1 MSIWI
6 WEFLQLRPVVYIQ
19 AFQAL
24 EFAIYATAR
33 TIGHKLLKH
42 GSYKT
47 PTLGQLNPSFRR
59 NGGGWMMVPLGK
71 VQQTDRA
78 PHLSRIVKGLLTSFL
93 GDLPVKE
100 SDQMWFIPFT
110 LGLVPT

>member
-1 MSIWI
+1 MDHLS
-6 WEFLQLRPVVYIQ
+6 EVLQLRHVVCI
-19 AFQAL
+19 L
-24 EFAIYATAR
+24 GSHPIESAIYAAER
-33 TIGHKLLKH
+33 TIGYKLLKH

-47 PTLGQLNPSFRR
+47 PTLGHLNIDSFRR
-59 NGGGWMMVPLGK
+59 NGGGWTMVPLGK

-78 PHLSRIVKGLLTSFL
+78 PHLSRIVRDLSISFL

-100 SDQMWFIPFT
+100 SDLMWFIPFT